1 MHSGILI
8 IENNHFKL
16 GDNDLAELAL
26 SFGASES
33 KTFEI
38 TKAKDFDLKKLNL
51 IVYSFSVFGEEAKG
65 LGAIKYQDDYIEIS
79 EEIMDSGLNQHI
91 AGIKLYESTNN
102 GAKKE
107 VFSALHDDFYDEE
120 YLTTGIRSWLGLDP
134 NDEWPETEDS

>member
-1 MHSGILI
+1 
-8 IENNHFKL
+8 
-16 GDNDLAELAL
+16 
-26 SFGASES
+26 
-33 KTFEI
+33 
-38 TKAKDFDLKKLNL
+38 
-51 IVYSFSVFGEEAKG
+51 
-65 LGAIKYQDDYIEIS
+65 
-79 EEIMDSGLNQHI
+79 MDSGLNQHI